1 VAMSVPFGMIDELV
15 NEFGPDVEKKMFGK
29 K

>member
-1 VAMSVPFGMIDELV
+1 MSVPFGMIDELV